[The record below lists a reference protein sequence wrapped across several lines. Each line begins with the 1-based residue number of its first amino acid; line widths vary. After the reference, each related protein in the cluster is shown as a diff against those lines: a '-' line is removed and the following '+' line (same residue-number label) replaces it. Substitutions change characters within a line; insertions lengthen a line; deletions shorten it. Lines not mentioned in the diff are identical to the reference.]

1 MLKNTYQ
8 SNSDIT
14 LRFLQCGRQTV
25 DTTYRVYGL
34 VKLRHIVRLIE
45 ITNLEANPRFSKM
58 SKITE
63 DLIESLETTPN
74 RFWVKSKGLVLAAS
88 SYKELD
94 GDRFEVTFQEPEFEG
109 VIDGGHNLLAI
120 GNYFLT
126 MVLEHYGTDAD
137 LKELR
142 KAKRWGE
149 FKSLFLNHSK
159 LIEDFL
165 EKNEN
170 DAELSI
176 QVSVE
181 LILPKTPSNELDIN
195 DFDDLLPEVQDS
207 RNNNASLKQETKSN
221 KVGLFDALK
230 KSIPANIVERIEWKS
245 NQEGGKVKAADVI
258 ALAWIPLSRLSL
270 EIADEDGVI
279 QRPNPT
285 SIYSSKGELVNRF
298 DRFMSSDM
306 VTTDDIPAELKSNPV
321 RSALE
326 LAGDLPELYDLIT
339 EKFPAAYN
347 EKGGRFGAIAAVSKM
362 NTKKGK
368 KLTKYTEK
376 AVDFRCPEGFITPL
390 VYGLKSLMKLDGNGE
405 VSWITD
411 PAIFLTTHL
420 PAITEG
426 FMDVIKE
433 NNMDPQKV
441 GKSSLA
447 YEHVLNAFELAWL
460 RSSK

>member
-1 MLKNTYQ
+1 
-8 SNSDIT
+8 
-14 LRFLQCGRQTV
+14 
-25 DTTYRVYGL
+25 
-34 VKLRHIVRLIE
+34 
-45 ITNLEANPRFSKM
+45 
-58 SKITE
+58 
-63 DLIESLETTPN
+63 
-74 RFWVKSKGLVLAAS
+74 
-88 SYKELD
+88 
-94 GDRFEVTFQEPEFEG
+94 
-109 VIDGGHNLLAI
+109 
-120 GNYFLT
+120 

-137 LKELR
+137 LKELK

-159 LIEDFL
+159 LVEDFL

-221 KVGLFDALK
+221 KVGLFDPLK

-298 DRFMSSDM
+298 DRFMSSNM

-447 YEHVLNAFELAWL
+447 YEHVLNAYELAWL